1 MKRLE
6 TVIESFFAMIAS
18 NQTAKE
24 AEVKIENIEEK
35 PLLKANE
42 EDELSRKVK
51 ELDVEIEELEHIWNL
66 GEGGENRHVWDN
78 VHGIISAAASK
89 FSLAQFELLSR
100 LIKKKWAE
108 CNGWSKEKL
117 LQLIRQIGK
126 EAVNSYQAKSVEAIL
141 QLLWDMAHVPEI
153 PKYHVERAFAE
164 HLAINEM
171 TLNWFPSSS
180 YDDIH
185 RLCVLNC
192 LDDIKGT
199 THCVLPAVKQLY
211 AICKSYSGKSMS
223 MYNKANKA
231 TLGELNKQH
240 EIVKLLSTSLNKS
253 HAKGVEVSRKLGLA
267 LKPDTMVD
275 GRYTHREYVE
285 AHLELMMFLLKEGDL
300 YLSWSR

>member
-1 MKRLE
+1 M
-6 TVIESFFAMIAS
+6 IESFFAMIAS

-100 LIKKKWAE
+100 LIKEKWAE
-108 CNGWSKEKL
+108 CNIWTRENL
-117 LQLIRQIGK
+117 LRLIRQIGK

-164 HLAINEM
+164 HLATNNEM
-171 TLNWFPSSS
+171 TLNWFPCSS

-199 THCVLPAVKQLY
+199 THCVLPAVKQLF
-211 AICKSYSGKSMS
+211 AICKSYSAKEGEG
-223 MYNKANKA
+223 NNA
-231 TLGELNKQH
+231 TLRDLNKQH
-240 EIVKLLSTSLNKS
+240 EIVKVLSTSLSKC
-253 HAKGVEVSRKLGLA
+253 HVKGVEVSRKLGLA
-267 LKPDTMVD
+267 LKPDSLVD
-275 GRYTHREYVE
+275 GRYTHGEYVE
-285 AHLELMMFLLKEGDL
+285 AHLELMMFLLKEEGFNL
-300 YLSWSR
+300 PWSR

>member
-1 MKRLE
+1 M
-6 TVIESFFAMIAS
+6 IE
-18 NQTAKE
+18 E
-24 AEVKIENIEEK
+24 AEKARTKHCMSQDAVLEWMSANKVLSVALEGNIDQVQYTDRI
-35 PLLKANE
+35 KAIVE
-42 EDELSRKVK
+42 FLGPRLSA
-51 ELDVEIEELEHIWNL
+51 EELTNIWNL
-66 GEGGENRHVWDN
+66 GEGGENSHVQDN

-89 FSLAQFELLSR
+89 FSLAQFELLNR
-100 LIKKKWAE
+100 LIKEKWAE
-108 CNGWSKEKL
+108 CNDRSREKL
-117 LQLIRQIGK
+117 LLLIGQIGK
-126 EAVNSYQAKSVEAIL
+126 EAVNSKQVKPVQAIL
-141 QLLWDMAHVPEI
+141 QLLWDMAHIPEI
-153 PKYHVERAFAE
+153 PKHLVERAFAE
-164 HLAINEM
+164 HLATINEM
-171 TLNWFPSSS
+171 TLNKDAIRRQ
-180 YDDIH
+180 Y
-185 RLCVLNC
+185 VLNC
-192 LDDIKGT
+192 VDDIKRT